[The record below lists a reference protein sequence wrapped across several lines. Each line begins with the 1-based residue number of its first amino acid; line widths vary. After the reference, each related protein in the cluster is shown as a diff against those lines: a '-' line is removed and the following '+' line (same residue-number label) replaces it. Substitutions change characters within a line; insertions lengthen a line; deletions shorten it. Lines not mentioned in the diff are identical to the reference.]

1 MAVRF
6 VKQFSGCQ
14 PFHCELLKI
23 KIFSVPNGTLKN
35 GQRSFRCV
43 GQTHFTTDEKNHNA
57 QKTRCLGAF
66 VRNYLLPSY
75 KYRLEVLK
83 TCEAS
88 SP

>member
-35 GQRSFRCV
+35 G
-43 GQTHFTTDEKNHNA
+43 
-57 QKTRCLGAF
+57 
-66 VRNYLLPSY
+66 
-75 KYRLEVLK
+75 
-83 TCEAS
+83 
-88 SP
+88 

>member
-43 GQTHFTTDEKNHNA
+43 GQTHFTTDEKIIMH
-57 QKTRCLGAF
+57 K
-66 VRNYLLPSY
+66 
-75 KYRLEVLK
+75 KYAVYSRFAGTTYYPLTNTV
-83 TCEAS
+83 
-88 SP
+88 